1 MTAQYRKITISLP
14 GNLLDYADHRARQAR
29 LSRSQV
35 ISEAL
40 TAAQA
45 QEQTRLAAEG
55 YRFYAG
61 EASEF
66 AEVSAGAEALRVSEG
81 DADGR
86 EAWWWRKAAF
96 N

>member
-1 MTAQYRKITISLP
+1 MTVQYRKITISLP
-14 GNLLDYADHRARQAR
+14 GNLLEYADRRASRTR

-35 ISEAL
+35 IGEAL
-40 TAAQA
+40 AEAQA
-45 QEQTRLAAEG
+45 QEQARLAVEG

-66 AEVSAGAEALRVSEG
+66 AEASAGAVAEALQASPSEG

-86 EAWWWRKAAF
+86 EAW
-96 N
+96 

>member
-1 MTAQYRKITISLP
+1 MTVQYRKITISLP
-14 GNLLDYADHRARQAR
+14 GPLLEYADRRADRAW

-40 TAAQA
+40 AEAQA
-45 QEQTRLAAEG
+45 LEQMRLAAEG

-66 AEVSAGAEALRVSEG
+66 AEASAGAVAEALAVSPSEEG
-81 DADGR
+81 ADGR
-86 EAWWWRKAAF
+86 ETW
-96 N
+96 

>member
-1 MTAQYRKITISLP
+1 MTVQYHKITISLP
-14 GNLLDYADHRARQAR
+14 GNLLEYADRRAQRAR

-40 TAAQA
+40 AEAQA
-45 QEQTRLAAEG
+45 QEQMRLAAEG

-66 AEVSAGAEALRVSEG
+66 AEASAGAVAEALQASPRAG

-86 EAWWWRKAAF
+86 EAW
-96 N
+96 

>member
-1 MTAQYRKITISLP
+1 MTVQYRKITISLP
-14 GNLLDYADHRARQAR
+14 GPLLEYADRRADRTR

-40 TAAQA
+40 AEAQA
-45 QEQTRLAAEG
+45 LEQARLAAEG

-61 EASEF
+61 EAGEF
-66 AEVSAGAEALRVSEG
+66 AEASAQAVAEALPDGPSEG

-86 EAWWWRKAAF
+86 EAW
-96 N
+96 

>member
-1 MTAQYRKITISLP
+1 MTIQYRKITISLP
-14 GNLLDYADHRARQAR
+14 GSLLEYADRRADRAR

-40 TAAQA
+40 AEAQVV
-45 QEQTRLAAEG
+45 EQTRLAAEG

-66 AEVSAGAEALRVSEG
+66 AEASAKAVAEALLDGPSEG

-86 EAWWWRKAAF
+86 EAW
-96 N
+96 

>member
-1 MTAQYRKITISLP
+1 MTVQYRKITVSLP
-14 GNLLDYADHRARQAR
+14 GNLLEYADRRARRAQ

-40 TAAQA
+40 AAAQA
-45 QEQTRLAAEG
+45 EEQTRLAAEG

-66 AEVSAGAEALRVSEG
+66 AEVSAGAIAEALRVSEG

-86 EAWWWRKAAF
+86 EAW
-96 N
+96 